1 MSSVENKL
9 PGEAY
14 SDNIRAR
21 FWVMGKDSVYL
32 GIGRVTLLEKID
44 ELGSINRAAKEM
56 SMSYKKAWKLIEDL
70 NRMFDEPLV
79 VKEKGGR
86 SGGGTRLTE
95 KGQLAIQQFRAF
107 EKKLTLFLE
116 AESAL
121 LEL

>member
-79 VKEKGGR
+79 VKAQGGR